1 VPTADWLLTGL
12 LAPQIADEF
21 KNLIPRLTQLG
32 AFKPEI
38 MTSFGDSA
46 VYTESQRVKPS
57 DLFLLPSCRIG
68 MMRIEIVIGGLL
80 VTAFWATVELF
91 YRPDGSGLWEVIKL
105 IVQFSGAL
113 IIARLTVQWA
123 LGRFKTEKSWERQT
137 TAFAEILASLR
148 ETIRVLD
155 KWIGEELG
163 EVEWSKDY
171 KNQIGGTMAEGRGA
185 ISGCRGAGN
194 ADSA

>member
-1 VPTADWLLTGL
+1 
-12 LAPQIADEF
+12 
-21 KNLIPRLTQLG
+21 
-32 AFKPEI
+32 
-38 MTSFGDSA
+38 
-46 VYTESQRVKPS
+46 
-57 DLFLLPSCRIG
+57 
-68 MMRIEIVIGGLL
+68 MRIEIVIGGLL
-80 VTAFWATVELF
+80 ATAFWAMVELF
-91 YRPDGSGLWEVIKL
+91 YRPDASGLWEVIKL
-105 IVQFSGAL
+105 IVQFAGAL

-171 KNQIGGTMAEGRGA
+171 KIKLEERWQKAEAQFRDAAALGMLILPDDVGA
-185 ISGCRGAGN
+185 IVAQYESATIAGDYETLLDRME
-194 ADSA
+194 ADREKAETALRALVAEKHRFIVTAR